1 MGVVTD
7 STTEF
12 FQELGRRGREALLEK
27 ANGSIRFDLADGS
40 RTERWFVTLDRG
52 DVSVSHKNAAADCV
66 VCANRALFDGIVRG
80 EVNGMASL
88 LRGEMTSEGDPAFL
102 VLFQRLLPAP
112 AARGGRTDDVRDQR

>member
-1 MGVVTD
+1 VTD

-12 FQELGRRGREALLEK
+12 FQELGRRGREPLLEK
-27 ANGSIRFDLADGS
+27 ANGSIRFDLADGA
-40 RTERWFVTLDRG
+40 RTERWLVTLDRG

-102 VLFQRLLPAP
+102 VLFQRVFPAP
-112 AARGGRTDDVRDQR
+112 ATRGGAAGDGSDQR